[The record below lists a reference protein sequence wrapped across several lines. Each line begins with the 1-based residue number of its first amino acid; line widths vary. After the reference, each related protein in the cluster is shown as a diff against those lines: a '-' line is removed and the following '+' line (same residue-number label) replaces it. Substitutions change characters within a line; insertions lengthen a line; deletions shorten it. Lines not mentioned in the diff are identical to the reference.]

1 LTDKPDTQLRL
12 PHRIGDTEAL
22 AFKLCAL
29 IFCRGKSNGRYAIEM
44 EELPEATGLSLSE
57 LYSALE
63 LAVERAWLDR
73 AGLLLA
79 LKAAGI
85 HIAKMALDLPR

>member
-1 LTDKPDTQLRL
+1 MTDKPDTQLLL
-12 PHRIGDTEAL
+12 PYRIGDTEAL

-44 EELPEATGLSLSE
+44 EALPEAMGLSPSE
-57 LYSALE
+57 LYTAQD

-73 AGLLLA
+73 AGLFLA

-85 HIAKMALDLPR
+85 HIAKIALDLPR